1 MPEPARPLGTDDADD
16 LRLYLEAAAREPL
29 LTKEEEVELAMTI
42 EARQGGRG
50 APPRRPPAFRE
61 VHREGPPD
69 VRKAEAARQ
78 RFIMANL
85 RLVVSVARKY
95 QGQGLPLL
103 DLIQEGNIGLMRAVE
118 LFDWRRG
125 FKFSTYATWWIRQ
138 GITRA
143 IADRSRSIRL
153 PVHIHDRLRKL
164 NRTRFQFAQSMGRE
178 PSREEL
184 AKALDTTVEEIDD
197 LTEMGRREPL
207 SLQSPVGEDTE
218 LGDLIEEVDSDAAFN
233 EVEDALLREEIGDA
247 VDRVLDE
254 RERHVVALRYGL
266 ENGQPLSPARD
277 RQGARSLGRA
287 RSADRA
293 RGAAQAPRLEPDLR
307 RRRDVTT
314 TKRTR
319 GAGRAG
325 PHGGPALS
333 LPDAP
338 RRNVNVHRRAVTVAS
353 GGVSLPGDLAIPE
366 QAIAVVVFA
375 HGSGSSRR
383 SPRNVQVAERLQD
396 EGLGTLVFDLLTE
409 VEARDRGK
417 VFDIALLASRLEGA
431 VGWLRGEQE
440 AWRSQDRLLRREH
453 RSGRRPGR
461 GRAPRGGRRGRRLA
475 RRPARSGGGGARG
488 GDRADVADRRRRRPA
503 GPRAQPAG
511 PGSDAM
517 RDAARDRPRSHA
529 PVRGAGGART
539 RRRARG
545 GVVRR
550 PRRLNA

>member
-1 MPEPARPLGTDDADD
+1 MPDPARPLGTDDADD

-42 EARQGGRG
+42 EGGKEGEERLRAGRLRSEKSIAKAR
-50 APPRRPPAFRE
+50 A
-61 VHREGPPD
+61 D

-164 NRTRFQFAQSMGRE
+164 NRTRFQFAQSVGRE
-178 PSREEL
+178 PTREEL

-233 EVEDALLREEIGDA
+233 EVEDAAAPRGDRRRRRPGA
-247 VDRVLDE
+247 R
-254 RERHVVALRYGL
+254 RARASRGGAALRPG
-266 ENGQPLSPARD
+266 ERPAAQPARD
-277 RQGARSLGRA
+277 RQGARSVGRA

-293 RGAAQAPRLEPDLR
+293 RGAAQA
-307 RRRDVTT
+307 
-314 TKRTR
+314 
-319 GAGRAG
+319 A
-325 PHGGPALS
+325 
-333 LPDAP
+333 
-338 RRNVNVHRRAVTVAS
+338 
-353 GGVSLPGDLAIPE
+353 
-366 QAIAVVVFA
+366 
-375 HGSGSSRR
+375 
-383 SPRNVQVAERLQD
+383 
-396 EGLGTLVFDLLTE
+396 
-409 VEARDRGK
+409 
-417 VFDIALLASRLEGA
+417 
-431 VGWLRGEQE
+431 
-440 AWRSQDRLLRREH
+440 
-453 RSGRRPGR
+453 
-461 GRAPRGGRRGRRLA
+461 
-475 RRPARSGGGGARG
+475 
-488 GDRADVADRRRRRPA
+488 
-503 GPRAQPAG
+503 
-511 PGSDAM
+511 
-517 RDAARDRPRSHA
+517 
-529 PVRGAGGART
+529 
-539 RRRARG
+539 
-545 GVVRR
+545 
-550 PRRLNA
+550 